1 MNFRT
6 VQPNDPAWLVE
17 AFSVL
22 GLSEIAGGRHEKRI
36 LAMYRAAGHEIAAD
50 EVPWCA
56 AFVNWCLS
64 QAGIDGT
71 GSLMARSFTKYGKGL
86 HRTDTIPRGAIA
98 IWPRGKPPSGHVNIV
113 LHDDGTYV
121 WAIGGNQ
128 SKEGTNGAVTIGKYA
143 KGQAVAYRWPL
154 GAPPKPKP
162 KPIQQP
168 DIEEPEI
175 RPQPDIEEPEIR
187 PQPDV
192 EPPGHVPD
200 PDPQPIPVPAPAP
213 HWYERIWVRVLSTI
227 TAIGGAIY
235 DYRVALTIIG
245 GLLVAA
251 AAFVWFMGPDRV
263 RAWVRR
269 QFK

>member
-71 GSLMARSFTKYGKGL
+71 GSLMARSFVKYGKGL
-86 HRTDTIPRGAIA
+86 HRTDPIPRGAIA

-121 WAIGGNQ
+121 HCIGGNQ
-128 SKEGTNGAVTIGKYA
+128 SKEGTNGAVTIARYA

-154 GAPPKPKP
+154 GAPKPAPKPEP
-162 KPIQQP
+162 KP
-168 DIEEPEI
+168 EPEP
-175 RPQPDIEEPEIR
+175 PQDTEL
-187 PQPDV
+187 
-192 EPPGHVPD
+192 PD
-200 PDPQPIPVPAPAP
+200 PDPQPIPLPAPAP

-251 AAFVWFMGPDRV
+251 VGFIWFMGPDRV

>member
-6 VQPNDPAWLVE
+6 AQPGDPAWLVE

-22 GLSEIAGGRHEKRI
+22 GLSEITGARHEKRI
-36 LAMYRAAGHEIAAD
+36 LAMYRAAGHPEIKDD
-50 EVPWCA
+50 ETAWCA
-56 AFVNWCLS
+56 AYVNWCLS

-86 HRTDTIPRGAIA
+86 HRTDPIPRGAIA
-98 IWPRGKPPSGHVNIV
+98 IWPRGKPPSGHVNLV
-113 LHDDGTYV
+113 LYDDGTYV
-121 WAIGGNQ
+121 YCIGGNQ

-154 GAPPKPKP
+154 GATKPAPKPEP
-162 KPIQQP
+162 KP
-168 DIEEPEI
+168 
-175 RPQPDIEEPEIR
+175 
-187 PQPDV
+187 
-192 EPPGHVPD
+192 EPPQDTELPD
-200 PDPQPIPVPAPAP
+200 PDPQPIPLPAPAP
-213 HWYERIWVRVLSTI
+213 HWYERIWARVLGAIVT
-227 TAIGGAIY
+227 IGGAIY

-251 AAFVWFMGPDRV
+251 GIFVWFMGPDRV
-263 RAWVRR
+263 RAWIRK

>member
-6 VQPNDPAWLVE
+6 VQPGDPAWLQE

-121 WAIGGNQ
+121 YCIGGNQ

-154 GAPPKPKP
+154 GAPKPAPKPEP
-162 KPIQQP
+162 KP
-168 DIEEPEI
+168 EPEP
-175 RPQPDIEEPEIR
+175 PQDTEL
-187 PQPDV
+187 
-192 EPPGHVPD
+192 PD
-200 PDPQPIPVPAPAP
+200 PDPQPIPLPAPAP

-235 DYRVALTIIG
+235 DYRVALSIIG
-245 GLLVAA
+245 GLLIAA
-251 AAFVWFMGPDRV
+251 VGFIWFMGPDRV

>member
-6 VQPNDPAWLVE
+6 VQPGDPAWLVE

-50 EVPWCA
+50 EIPWCS

-121 WAIGGNQ
+121 WCIGGNQ
-128 SKEGTNGAVTIGKYA
+128 SKAGTNGAVTIGKYA

-154 GAPPKPKP
+154 GAPKPAPKPEP
-162 KPIQQP
+162 KP
-168 DIEEPEI
+168 EPEP
-175 RPQPDIEEPEIR
+175 PQDTEL
-187 PQPDV
+187 
-192 EPPGHVPD
+192 PD

-213 HWYERIWVRVLSTI
+213 HWYERIWVRVLSTV
-227 TAIGGAIY
+227 TAIGGSIY

-251 AAFVWFMGPDRV
+251 GIFVWFMGPDRV
-263 RAWVRR
+263 RAWVRK

>member
-6 VQPNDPAWLVE
+6 VQPGDPAWLVE

-22 GLSEIAGGRHEKRI
+22 GLSEITGARHEKRI
-36 LAMYRAAGHEIAAD
+36 LEMYRAAGHPEIKDD
-50 EVPWCA
+50 ETPWCA
-56 AFVNWCLS
+56 AYVNWCLS

-98 IWPRGKPPSGHVNIV
+98 IWPRGKPPSGHTNFV
-113 LHDDGTYV
+113 LLDDGSGYV
-121 WAIGGNQ
+121 WCIGANQ
-128 SKEGTNGAVTIGKYA
+128 SKAGTTGAVTIGKYV

-154 GAPPKPKP
+154 GAPKPAPKPEP
-162 KPIQQP
+162 KP
-168 DIEEPEI
+168 EPEP
-175 RPQPDIEEPEIR
+175 PQDTEL
-187 PQPDV
+187 
-192 EPPGHVPD
+192 PD
-200 PDPQPIPVPAPAP
+200 PDPQPMPLPAPAP
-213 HWYERIWVRVLSTI
+213 HWYERLWVRVLSTI

-235 DYRVALTIIG
+235 DYRVALSIIG
-245 GLLVAA
+245 GLLIAA
-251 AAFVWFMGPDRV
+251 VGFVWFMGPDRV

>member
-6 VQPNDPAWLVE
+6 AQPDDPAWLQE

-22 GLSEIAGGRHEKRI
+22 GLSEIAGSRHEKRI
-36 LAMYRAAGHEIAAD
+36 LAMYRAAGHPEIKDD
-50 EVPWCA
+50 ETAWCA

-71 GSLMARSFTKYGKGL
+71 GSLMARSFVKYGKGL

-98 IWPRGKPPSGHVNIV
+98 IWPRGAPPSGHVNIV
-113 LHDDGTYV
+113 LHDDGAYV
-121 WAIGGNQ
+121 WCIGGNQ
-128 SKEGTNGAVTIGKYA
+128 SKAGTNGAVTIGRYA

-154 GAPPKPKP
+154 GAAPKPVP
-162 KPIQQP
+162 KP
-168 DIEEPEI
+168 EPK
-175 RPQPDIEEPEIR
+175 P
-187 PQPDV
+187 
-192 EPPGHVPD
+192 EPPQDTELPD

-251 AAFVWFMGPDRV
+251 VAFVLFMGPDRV

>member
-6 VQPNDPAWLVE
+6 VQPNDPAWLQE

-22 GLSEIAGGRHEKRI
+22 GLSEITGARHEKRI
-36 LAMYRAAGHEIAAD
+36 LEMYRAAGHPEIKDD
-50 EVPWCA
+50 ETPWCA
-56 AFVNWCLS
+56 AYVNWCLS

-86 HRTDTIPRGAIA
+86 HRTDTIPRGSIA
-98 IWPRGKPPSGHVNIV
+98 IWPRGKPPSGHTNFV
-113 LHDDGTYV
+113 LLDDGSGYV
-121 WAIGGNQ
+121 WCIGANQ
-128 SKEGTNGAVTIGKYA
+128 SKAGTTGAVTIAKYV

-154 GAPPKPKP
+154 GAPKPAPKPEP
-162 KPIQQP
+162 KP
-168 DIEEPEI
+168 EPEP
-175 RPQPDIEEPEIR
+175 PQDTEL
-187 PQPDV
+187 
-192 EPPGHVPD
+192 PD
-200 PDPQPIPVPAPAP
+200 PDPQPIPLPAPAP

-235 DYRVALTIIG
+235 DYRVALVIISS
-245 GLLVAA
+245 LLIAA
-251 AAFVWFMGPDRV
+251 CIFVWFMGPDRV

>member
-36 LAMYRAAGHEIAAD
+36 LAMYRAAGHEIASD

-86 HRTDTIPRGAIA
+86 HRTDPIPRGAIA

-143 KGQAVAYRWPL
+143 RGQAVAYRWPL
-154 GAPPKPKP
+154 GAPKPAPKPEPKPKLP
-162 KPIQQP
+162 PV
-168 DIEEPEI
+168 EI
-175 RPQPDIEEPEIR
+175 DDLPQETE
-187 PQPDV
+187 
-192 EPPGHVPD
+192 VPD
-200 PDPQPIPVPAPAP
+200 PDPQPIPLPAPAP
-213 HWYERIWVRVLSTI
+213 HWYERIWARVLGAIVT
-227 TAIGGAIY
+227 IGGAIY
-235 DYRVALTIIG
+235 DYRVALSIIG

-251 AAFVWFMGPDRV
+251 GIFVWFMGPDRV

>member
-86 HRTDTIPRGAIA
+86 HRTDPIPRGAIA

-154 GAPPKPKP
+154 GAPKPEPKPEPKPKLP
-162 KPIQQP
+162 PV
-168 DIEEPEI
+168 EI
-175 RPQPDIEEPEIR
+175 DDLPQETE
-187 PQPDV
+187 
-192 EPPGHVPD
+192 VPD
-200 PDPQPIPVPAPAP
+200 PDPQPIPLPAPAP
-213 HWYERIWVRVLSTI
+213 HWYERLWVRVLSTV
-227 TAIGGAIY
+227 TAIGGSIY

-251 AAFVWFMGPDRV
+251 VGFIWFMGPDRV
-263 RAWVRR
+263 RAWVRK

>member
-6 VQPNDPAWLVE
+6 AQPDDPAWLQE

-71 GSLMARSFTKYGKGL
+71 GSLMARSFVKYGKGL
-86 HRTDTIPRGAIA
+86 HRTDPIPRGAIA
-98 IWPRGKPPSGHVNIV
+98 IWPRGKPPSGHVNLV
-113 LHDDGTYV
+113 LQDDGAYV
-121 WAIGGNQ
+121 WCIGGNQ
-128 SKEGTNGAVTIGKYA
+128 SKAGTAGAVTIGKYA

-154 GAPPKPKP
+154 GAPKPAPKP
-162 KPIQQP
+162 
-168 DIEEPEI
+168 EPE
-175 RPQPDIEEPEIR
+175 P
-187 PQPDV
+187 
-192 EPPGHVPD
+192 EPPQDTELPD
-200 PDPQPIPVPAPAP
+200 PDPQPMPLPAPAP

-235 DYRVALTIIG
+235 DYRVALSIIG
-245 GLLVAA
+245 GLLIAA
-251 AAFVWFMGPDRV
+251 CIFVWFMGPDRV

>member
-1 MNFRT
+1 MNFR
-6 VQPNDPAWLVE
+6 VAQPDDPAWLQE

-22 GLSEIAGGRHEKRI
+22 GLSEIAGARHEKRI
-36 LAMYRAAGHEIAAD
+36 LAMYRAAGHPEIKDD
-50 EVPWCA
+50 ETAWCA
-56 AFVNWCLS
+56 AYVNWCLS

-71 GSLMARSFTKYGKGL
+71 GSLMARSFTKYGRGL

-98 IWPRGKPPSGHVNIV
+98 IWPRGAPPSGHVNIV
-113 LHDDGTYV
+113 LHDDGAYV
-121 WAIGGNQ
+121 WCIGGNQ
-128 SKEGTNGAVTIGKYA
+128 SKAGTNGAVTIGKYA

-154 GAPPKPKP
+154 GAAPKPTP
-162 KPIQQP
+162 KP
-168 DIEEPEI
+168 EPK
-175 RPQPDIEEPEIR
+175 P
-187 PQPDV
+187 
-192 EPPGHVPD
+192 EPPQDTELPD
-200 PDPQPIPVPAPAP
+200 PDPQPQPLPAPAP

-251 AAFVWFMGPDRV
+251 VAFVLFMGPDRV
-263 RAWVRR
+263 RAWIRK

>member
-6 VQPNDPAWLVE
+6 VQPDDPAWLQE

-22 GLSEIAGGRHEKRI
+22 GLSEIAGARHEKRI
-36 LAMYRAAGHEIAAD
+36 VEMYRAAGHPEIKDD
-50 EVPWCA
+50 ETAWCA
-56 AFVNWCLS
+56 AYVNWCLS

-71 GSLMARSFTKYGKGL
+71 GSLMARSFVKYGRGL

-98 IWPRGKPPSGHVNIV
+98 IWPRGAPPSGHVNIV
-113 LHDDGTYV
+113 LHDDGAYV
-121 WAIGGNQ
+121 WCIGGNQ
-128 SKEGTNGAVTIGKYA
+128 SKAGTNGAVTIGKYA

-154 GAPPKPKP
+154 GAPKPAPKPEP
-162 KPIQQP
+162 KP
-168 DIEEPEI
+168 
-175 RPQPDIEEPEIR
+175 
-187 PQPDV
+187 
-192 EPPGHVPD
+192 EPPQDTELPD

-251 AAFVWFMGPDRV
+251 VAFVLFMGPDRV

>member
-6 VQPNDPAWLVE
+6 VQPDDPAWLQE

-22 GLSEIAGGRHEKRI
+22 GLSEIAGARHEKRI
-36 LAMYRAAGHEIAAD
+36 VEMYRAAGHPEIKDD
-50 EVPWCA
+50 ETAWCA
-56 AFVNWCLS
+56 AYVNWCLS

-71 GSLMARSFTKYGKGL
+71 GSLMARSFVKYGRGL

-98 IWPRGKPPSGHVNIV
+98 IWPRGAPPSGHVNIV
-113 LHDDGTYV
+113 LHDDGAYV
-121 WAIGGNQ
+121 WCIGGNQ
-128 SKEGTNGAVTIGKYA
+128 SKAGTNGAVTIGKYA

-154 GAPPKPKP
+154 GAAPKPVP
-162 KPIQQP
+162 KP
-168 DIEEPEI
+168 EPK
-175 RPQPDIEEPEIR
+175 P
-187 PQPDV
+187 
-192 EPPGHVPD
+192 EPPQDTELPD
-200 PDPQPIPVPAPAP
+200 PDPQPQPLPVPAP

-235 DYRVALTIIG
+235 DYRVALSIIG

-251 AAFVWFMGPDRV
+251 VAFVLFMGPDRI

>member
-6 VQPNDPAWLVE
+6 VQPDDPAWLQE

-22 GLSEIAGGRHEKRI
+22 GLSEIAGARHEKRI
-36 LAMYRAAGHEIAAD
+36 VEMYRAAGHPEIKDD
-50 EVPWCA
+50 ETAWCA
-56 AFVNWCLS
+56 AYVNWCLS

-71 GSLMARSFTKYGKGL
+71 GSLMARSFVKYGRGL

-98 IWPRGKPPSGHVNIV
+98 IWPRGAPPSGHVNIV
-113 LHDDGTYV
+113 LHDDGAYV
-121 WAIGGNQ
+121 WCIGGNQ
-128 SKEGTNGAVTIGKYA
+128 SKAGTNGAVTIGRYA

-154 GAPPKPKP
+154 GAAPKPAP
-162 KPIQQP
+162 KP
-168 DIEEPEI
+168 EPK
-175 RPQPDIEEPEIR
+175 P
-187 PQPDV
+187 
-192 EPPGHVPD
+192 EPPQDTELPD

-235 DYRVALTIIG
+235 DYRVALSIIG

-251 AAFVWFMGPDRV
+251 AAFIMFMGPDRV
-263 RAWVRR
+263 RAWIRK

>member
-6 VQPNDPAWLVE
+6 VQPDDPAWLQE

-22 GLSEIAGGRHEKRI
+22 GLSEIAGARHEKRI
-36 LAMYRAAGHEIAAD
+36 VEMYRAAGHPEIKDD
-50 EVPWCA
+50 ETAWCA
-56 AFVNWCLS
+56 AYVNWCLS

-71 GSLMARSFTKYGKGL
+71 GSLMARSFVKYGRGL

-98 IWPRGKPPSGHVNIV
+98 IWPRGAPPSGHVNIV
-113 LHDDGTYV
+113 LHDDGAYV
-121 WAIGGNQ
+121 WCIGGNQ
-128 SKEGTNGAVTIGKYA
+128 SKAGTNGAVTIGKYA
-143 KGQAVAYRWPL
+143 KGQAVAYRWP
-154 GAPPKPKP
+154 PV
-162 KPIQQP
+162 
-168 DIEEPEI
+168 
-175 RPQPDIEEPEIR
+175 PQPKLPPVEIDDL
-187 PQPDV
+187 PQ
-192 EPPGHVPD
+192 ETELPD
-200 PDPQPIPVPAPAP
+200 PDPQPQPLPVPAP

-235 DYRVALTIIG
+235 DYRVALSIIG

-251 AAFVWFMGPDRV
+251 VAFVLFMGPDRV

>member
-6 VQPNDPAWLVE
+6 VQPNDPAWLQE

-86 HRTDTIPRGAIA
+86 HRTDPIPRGAIA
-98 IWPRGKPPSGHVNIV
+98 IWPRGKPPSGHVNLV
-113 LHDDGTYV
+113 LYDDGTYV
-121 WAIGGNQ
+121 YCIGGNQ

-154 GAPPKPKP
+154 GAPKPAPKPEP
-162 KPIQQP
+162 KP
-168 DIEEPEI
+168 EPEP
-175 RPQPDIEEPEIR
+175 PQDTEL
-187 PQPDV
+187 
-192 EPPGHVPD
+192 PD
-200 PDPQPIPVPAPAP
+200 PDPQPIPLPAPAP

-235 DYRVALTIIG
+235 DYRVALSIIG
-245 GLLVAA
+245 GLLIAA
-251 AAFVWFMGPDRV
+251 VGFIWFMGPDRV

>member
-6 VQPNDPAWLVE
+6 VQPNDPAWIQE

-22 GLSEIAGGRHEKRI
+22 GLSEIAGNRHEKRI
-36 LAMYRAAGHEIAAD
+36 LEMYRAAGHPEIKDD
-50 EVPWCA
+50 ETAWCA

-98 IWPRGKPPSGHVNIV
+98 IWPRGAPPSGHVNIV
-113 LHDDGTYV
+113 LHDDGAYV
-121 WAIGGNQ
+121 WCIGGNQ
-128 SKEGTNGAVTIGKYA
+128 SKAGTNGAVTIGKYA
-143 KGQAVAYRWPL
+143 KGQAVAYRWPI
-154 GAPPKPKP
+154 AATPKPTP
-162 KPIQQP
+162 KP
-168 DIEEPEI
+168 EPK
-175 RPQPDIEEPEIR
+175 P
-187 PQPDV
+187 
-192 EPPGHVPD
+192 EPPQDTEVPD

-251 AAFVWFMGPDRV
+251 VAFVWFMGPDRV

>member
-6 VQPNDPAWLVE
+6 VQPGDPAWLQE

-86 HRTDTIPRGAIA
+86 HRTDPIPRGAIA

-143 KGQAVAYRWPL
+143 KGQAVAYRCLLPPRT
-154 GAPPKPKP
+154 GTSASGSGCSAPS
-162 KPIQQP
+162 
-168 DIEEPEI
+168 
-175 RPQPDIEEPEIR
+175 PQSAA
-187 PQPDV
+187 Q
-192 EPPGHVPD
+192 
-200 PDPQPIPVPAPAP
+200 
-213 HWYERIWVRVLSTI
+213 STT
-227 TAIGGAIY
+227 TAW
-235 DYRVALTIIG
+235 R
-245 GLLVAA
+245 
-251 AAFVWFMGPDRV
+251 
-263 RAWVRR
+263 
-269 QFK
+269 

>member
-6 VQPNDPAWLVE
+6 VQPNDPAWLQE

-22 GLSEIAGGRHEKRI
+22 GLSEIAGKRHEKRI
-36 LAMYRAAGHEIAAD
+36 LEMYRAAGHEIADD
-50 EVPWCA
+50 ETPWCA
-56 AFVNWCLS
+56 AYVNWCLS

-71 GSLMARSFTKYGKGL
+71 GSLMARSFATYGKGI
-86 HRTDTIPRGAIA
+86 HRTETIPRGSIA

-121 WAIGGNQ
+121 WCIGGNQ
-128 SKEGTNGAVTIGKYA
+128 SKEGTNGAVTIARYA
-143 KGQAVAYRWPL
+143 KGQAVAYRWPT
-154 GAPPKPKP
+154 AAAPKPKP
-162 KPIQQP
+162 KP
-168 DIEEPEI
+168 EPK
-175 RPQPDIEEPEIR
+175 P
-187 PQPDV
+187 
-192 EPPGHVPD
+192 EPPPQDTELPD

-213 HWYERIWVRVLSTI
+213 HWYERIWVKVLSTI

-235 DYRVALTIIG
+235 DYRVALSIIG

-251 AAFVWFMGPDRV
+251 VGFIWFMGPDRV
-263 RAWVRR
+263 RAWIRK